1 MDVKTIV
8 GICAGL
14 GIITTTLFKVHRW
27 HYERSVAHRRGQE
40 LSRAQELVRFIEL
53 APAMQ
58 RTGTNPALVTRLIDK
73 AQKELESTLTNLEDA
88 FDRPARVITPIA
100 EVSFLRRWFLLYAP
114 RGWRASIAHFLF
126 YLLVSALF
134 FFTLGVFED
143 DPEFD
148 AVFRGPQIWLALVSF
163 VWLALLARYWA
174 VVERGWSTGVLQS
187 PGRLARVFL
196 WYQPVNGS
204 ELLARLLLFFCC
216 YDLLLVGASVFNV
229 QFVPFDISYPYW
241 LIASARLL
249 LAWSFIVAYFWSRA
263 EARAFQSGT
272 AYPRFPHN
280 LRFLYPPSNVEEWAA
295 LVSFYAFACWTIVQ
309 LWRTASLPPGLFT
322 MAPAEEQEA
331 MFLGV
336 TIGWFFS
343 LCRSTLLPLYG
354 AYLWGLAAYRST
366 TSQCSVHAAAP

>member
-8 GICAGL
+8 TICAGL
-14 GIITTTLFKVHRW
+14 SVIITTLFQVHRW
-27 HYERSVAHRRGQE
+27 LHERSVAHRGGQQ

-58 RTGTNPALVTRLIDK
+58 RAGTNPALVTRLIDK

-88 FDRPARVITPIA
+88 FDGAARVITPIA
-100 EVSFLRRWFLLYAP
+100 EVPFFRRWFLLYAP
-114 RGWRASIAHFLF
+114 RGWRASIAQFLF
-126 YLLVSALF
+126 YLLVSLLF
-134 FFTLGVFED
+134 FFTLGLFED

-174 VVERGWSTGVLQS
+174 VVEHYWSTGLVQT
-187 PGRLARVFL
+187 PGPRARLFL
-196 WYQPVNGS
+196 WYPPVNGS

-216 YDLLLVGASVFNV
+216 YDLLLVSANVFNV
-229 QFVPFDISYPYW
+229 QLLPFDISYPYW
-241 LIASARLL
+241 LIATGRLV
-249 LAWSFIVAYFWSRA
+249 LAWSFILAYFWSRA

-280 LRFLYPPSNVEEWAA
+280 LRFLYPPSNVEERAA

-309 LWRTASLPPGLFT
+309 LWRTASLPPGLFA

-336 TIGWFFS
+336 AIG
-343 LCRSTLLPLYG
+343 
-354 AYLWGLAAYRST
+354 
-366 TSQCSVHAAAP
+366 